1 MDLSQF
7 GHLSSNIVLWIST
20 LAAVA
25 SATLAYARFRW
36 ALPVFFVWIASADFL
51 KRILFLGGSSTP
63 TEFEYYWMLALPD
76 LILAAALLR
85 AGVDALRNRSI
96 PFRPR
101 FLDYL
106 VGAFFAWSVLEL
118 LNPTFPLIVRLAG
131 FKSSGIYVL
140 VYFLLR
146 AVQQTDK
153 LWLRRLVPVV
163 AATAVAASLYAL
175 YQSQFGFPSFELDWL
190 ESGLTQLGGG
200 VQGELGVTIA
210 WFGIVRPF
218 SIFASHEQL
227 GWYLSFV
234 ILLVLV
240 QWGRRPLGWIL
251 MTLLMIT
258 VARTLSRSSW
268 IFLGLALGV
277 MAVGTL
283 LAGRKVLA
291 SQAAA
296 ALLVF
301 IGAIGL
307 WTYSSGRT
315 SAENPYLQRATVLG
329 SYEWRIFSFQEVI
342 AEPSWHRLLGNGI
355 GSMWVAWRLKAPGTL
370 NPDERIL
377 SHIGTVDIVYELG
390 IIGLL
395 LFLGIIL
402 TAALMGLRHLKS
414 SDLHGQQALGLL
426 GVSVVLAV
434 FVANSVVTTILMFRP
449 IAVPFWAALG
459 IVGAVFR
466 DPIGQGEP
474 VLSQDLQVH
483 G

>member
-7 GHLSSNIVLWIST
+7 GHLSSNIVLWTST
-20 LAAVA
+20 LAALC
-25 SATLAYARFRW
+25 SAAFAYFRFRW
-36 ALPVFFVWIASADFL
+36 ALPVFFIWIAGADFL
-51 KRILFLGGSSTP
+51 KRTLFLGGSSTP
-63 TEFEYYWMLALPD
+63 TEIEYYWMLALPD
-76 LILAAALLR
+76 LILAAAVLR

-96 PFRPR
+96 PFRPGI
-101 FLDYL
+101 LDYL
-106 VGAFFAWSVLEL
+106 VGAFFLWSALEV

-146 AVQQTDK
+146 AVQQVDK
-153 LWLRRLVPVV
+153 LWLSRLVPVV
-163 AATAVAASLYAL
+163 GATAVVASLYAL

-218 SIFASHEQL
+218 SVFASHEQL
-227 GWYLSFV
+227 GWYLSFA

-251 MTLLMIT
+251 LALLMIT

-268 IFLGLALGV
+268 VFLGLALGF
-277 MAVGTL
+277 T
-283 LAGRKVLA
+283 
-291 SQAAA
+291 
-296 ALLVF
+296 ALLTMMARKRMLARNAVVGLLLF
-301 IGAIGL
+301 IGAIGM
-307 WTYSSGRT
+307 WTYINGRA

-355 GSMWVAWRLKAPGTL
+355 GSMWVAWKLKAPGTL

-377 SHIGTVDIVYELG
+377 SHVGTVDIVYELG
-390 IIGLL
+390 IVGLL
-395 LFLGIIL
+395 LFLAIIF
-402 TAALMGLRHLKS
+402 TAALMGFRHLRS
-414 SDLHGQQALGLL
+414 SSLQGQQAIGIL

-434 FVANSVVTTILMFRP
+434 FASNSVVTTILMFRP
-449 IAVPFWAALG
+449 IAVIFWAALG

-466 DPIGQGEP
+466 GRVQEVGPL
-474 VLSQDLQVH
+474 VLQDLQVR